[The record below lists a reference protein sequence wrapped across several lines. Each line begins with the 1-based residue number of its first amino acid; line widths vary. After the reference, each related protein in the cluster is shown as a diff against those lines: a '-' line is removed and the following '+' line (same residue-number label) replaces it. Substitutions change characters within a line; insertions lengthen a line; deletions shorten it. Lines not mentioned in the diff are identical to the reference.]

1 MSDPMEPSTSKSD
14 PNPIISPITLLHPRR
29 EPFEHGLLPIQ
40 KLIFTDPLQALIP
53 LKQKLASSSS
63 SSTHRVNSDALA
75 DALQISSEHARL
87 ILDTLASVLHSELDP
102 LVNAH
107 PDDVDS
113 VGSDLRD
120 LILFLYIQ
128 SYKRLLP
135 RSHKDSAAVAD
146 VWPSTSAFDGYLSA
160 LSPLQLVRSNTRRFM
175 PSQAD
180 EEAHQLSYL
189 QKHLA
194 NIISLLS
201 EPVEGEG
208 EESLVLTMEGFEH
221 LGFLIQ
227 FGDKGSEGIPL
238 SQAAPFFA
246 NSDPD
251 MPAVPVPASQVLDWL
266 LENIASSLERI
277 TDKISAKENVPQG
290 GSDQDVAMADASS
303 SSARASPSARN
314 CCFIEGVSKSSYV
327 KQASDLKHSSVKVIN
342 CHDSVIY
349 ILAPLRYATIYG
361 CSDATIVLGAVGK
374 AVRVE
379 HCERVHVIIA
389 AKRVCIANCRECLFF
404 LGVNQ
409 RPLVVGDN
417 HKLQLAIDGSGGFC
431 SGHSNANCSA
441 ITIYVAP
448 YNTFYSQLEEHMT
461 EVGIQ
466 ATMNRW
472 DEPLALGAV
481 DPHDSLSHPAGVSD
495 AQAESAA
502 QLDPD
507 QFTNFLIPNWF
518 EGESAGSTKD
528 NPFPLP
534 DAYLKSQLRNQKNLS
549 EIKQILRE
557 APLEENRKRELS
569 CALHVYFKDWL
580 YGNPLSLLPVTYVS
594 YTAYKVIETLRLRGM
609 IRQVYG
615 FNSFSSPLPDGRVI
629 SVGGQETS

>member
-14 PNPIISPITLLHPRR
+14 PNPIIGPITLLHPRR

-63 SSTHRVNSDALA
+63 SSSSTHRVNSDALA

-87 ILDTLASVLHSELDP
+87 ILDTLASVLHSEPDP

-107 PDDVDS
+107 PDDVGS

-266 LENIASSLERI
+266 LENIAASLEHI
-277 TDKISAKENVPQG
+277 TDKISAKENGPQG

-303 SSARASPSARN
+303 SSVRASPSARN

-417 HKLQLAIDGSGGFC
+417 HKLQ
-431 SGHSNANCSA
+431 
-441 ITIYVAP
+441 VAP

-580 YGNPLSLLPVTYVS
+580 YASGN
-594 YTAYKVIETLRLRGM
+594 
-609 IRQVYG
+609 IRQLYCLQG
-615 FNSFSSPLPDGRVI
+615 D
-629 SVGGQETS
+629 

>member
-87 ILDTLASVLHSELDP
+87 ILDTLASVLHSEPDP

-113 VGSDLRD
+113 VGSDLSD

-194 NIISLLS
+194 NIMSLLS

-266 LENIASSLERI
+266 LENIASSLEHI
-277 TDKISAKENVPQG
+277 TDKISAKENGPQG

-327 KQASDLKHSSVKVIN
+327 KQASDLKHSSMKVIN

-417 HKLQLAIDGSGGFC
+417 HKLQ
-431 SGHSNANCSA
+431 
-441 ITIYVAP
+441 VAP
-448 YNTFYSQLEEHMT
+448 YNTFYSQLEEHMA

-569 CALHVYFKDWL
+569 CALH
-580 YGNPLSLLPVTYVS
+580 LPVTYVS
-594 YTAYKVIETLRLRGM
+594 YTAYKVIETLRLRGV

>member
-1 MSDPMEPSTSKSD
+1 
-14 PNPIISPITLLHPRR
+14 
-29 EPFEHGLLPIQ
+29 
-40 KLIFTDPLQALIP
+40 
-53 LKQKLASSSS
+53 
-63 SSTHRVNSDALA
+63 
-75 DALQISSEHARL
+75 
-87 ILDTLASVLHSELDP
+87 
-102 LVNAH
+102 
-107 PDDVDS
+107 
-113 VGSDLRD
+113 
-120 LILFLYIQ
+120 
-128 SYKRLLP
+128 
-135 RSHKDSAAVAD
+135 
-146 VWPSTSAFDGYLSA
+146 
-160 LSPLQLVRSNTRRFM
+160 
-175 PSQAD
+175 
-180 EEAHQLSYL
+180 
-189 QKHLA
+189 
-194 NIISLLS
+194 
-201 EPVEGEG
+201 
-208 EESLVLTMEGFEH
+208 
-221 LGFLIQ
+221 
-227 FGDKGSEGIPL
+227 
-238 SQAAPFFA
+238 
-246 NSDPD
+246 
-251 MPAVPVPASQVLDWL
+251 
-266 LENIASSLERI
+266 
-277 TDKISAKENVPQG
+277 
-290 GSDQDVAMADASS
+290 
-303 SSARASPSARN
+303 
-314 CCFIEGVSKSSYV
+314 
-327 KQASDLKHSSVKVIN
+327 VIN

-379 HCERVHVIIA
+379 HCERVHLIIA

-417 HKLQLAIDGSGGFC
+417 HKLQADPGIFMFYSIICELLLLSILSVRQLAIDGSGGFC
-431 SGHSNANCSA
+431 SGHEHQWRTPQEGFPCSFSSWQNNVHYSFLTQLSPFR
-441 ITIYVAP
+441 TILVAP

-569 CALHVYFKDWL
+569 CVLHVYFKDWL

-594 YTAYKVIETLRLRGM
+594 YTAYKVIETLRLDGM
-609 IRQVYG
+609 IRQVDG

-629 SVGGQETS
+629 AVGGQETS

>member
-1 MSDPMEPSTSKSD
+1 MTDPMEPSTSKSD
-14 PNPIISPITLLHPRR
+14 PNPIIGPITLLHPRR

-63 SSTHRVNSDALA
+63 SSTQRVNSDALA

-87 ILDTLASVLHSELDP
+87 ILDTLASVLHSEPDP

-266 LENIASSLERI
+266 LENIASSLEHI
-277 TDKISAKENVPQG
+277 TDKISAKENGPQG
-290 GSDQDVAMADASS
+290 GSDQDVAMADASP
-303 SSARASPSARN
+303 SSAKASQSARSSF
-314 CCFIEGVSKSSYV
+314 FIEGVSKSSYV
-327 KQASDLKHSSVKVIN
+327 KQASDLKNSSVKVIN

-379 HCERVHVIIA
+379 HCERVHVILA
-389 AKRVCIANCRECLFF
+389 SKRVCIVNCRECIFF

-409 RPLVVGDN
+409 RPLIVGDN
-417 HKLQLAIDGSGGFC
+417 HKLQ
-431 SGHSNANCSA
+431 
-441 ITIYVAP
+441 VAP

-461 EVGIQ
+461 EVGID
-466 ATMNRW
+466 ATINRW
-472 DEPLALGAV
+472 HEPLALGV
-481 DPHDSLSHPAGVSD
+481 IDPHDSLSHPAGVAD
-495 AQAESAA
+495 AQTESAA
-502 QLDPD
+502 CLDPD

-518 EGESAGSTKD
+518 EGEPIKSTRN

-534 DAYLKSQLRNQKNLS
+534 DLYFTSQQRNKKNLG
-549 EIKQILRE
+549 EIQQILRE

-580 YGNPLSLLPVTYVS
+580 YASGN
-594 YTAYKVIETLRLRGM
+594 
-609 IRQVYG
+609 IRQLYCLLG
-615 FNSFSSPLPDGRVI
+615 D
-629 SVGGQETS
+629 